1 MRVDLPVDAH
11 IPHEWVPGERLRLEA
26 YRRIASIAE
35 EKDVVA
41 VHDELVDRY
50 GKLPEPVG
58 NLLAVALFRAHARTA
73 GLSEIV
79 LQGNFVKFSK
89 VYLRESQELRLKR
102 VFPGS
107 IVKKQ
112 SDHILVPRPKTNGFP
127 AEPVTGLPLL
137 EWCRSLIDGVIQM
150 GAAS

>member
-1 MRVDLPVDAH
+1 MDAH
-11 IPHEWVPGERLRLEA
+11 IPHEYVPGERLRLEA

-79 LQGNFVKFSK
+79 LQGNFVKFSR

-112 SDHILVPRPKTNGFP
+112 ADHILVPRPKTAGFP
-127 AEPVTGLPLL
+127 SGPVTGLPLL
-137 EWCRSLIDGVIQM
+137 EWCRSLIDGVVSM
-150 GAAS
+150 GTAS